1 MQRKSSQN
9 FEMKIAKFLLKF
21 LHRRK
26 YENFKQQR
34 GNSEEEWNNNHAI
47 TYGMCTKING
57 PDFRA
62 IHKNVGSS
70 FILKR
75 YFKPARKEWA
85 TDQWYR
91 DKWLSL

>member
-34 GNSEEEWNNNHAI
+34 GNSEE
-47 TYGMCTKING
+47 
-57 PDFRA
+57 
-62 IHKNVGSS
+62 
-70 FILKR
+70 
-75 YFKPARKEWA
+75 
-85 TDQWYR
+85 
-91 DKWLSL
+91 